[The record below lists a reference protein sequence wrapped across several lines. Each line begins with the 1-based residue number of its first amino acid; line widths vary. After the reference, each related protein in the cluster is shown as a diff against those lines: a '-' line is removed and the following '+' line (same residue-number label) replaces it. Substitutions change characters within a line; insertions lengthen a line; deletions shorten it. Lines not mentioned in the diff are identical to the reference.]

1 MNNDGID
8 EIIVYGIQLLN
19 IRFSIEGVSNRT
31 WFFCKQIR
39 NFIENGRFE
48 ECSNIHFFLNNFPK
62 NIYIFEN

>member
-1 MNNDGID
+1 MNNDSID

-31 WFFCKQIR
+31 WFFCKQII

-48 ECSNIHFFLNNFPK
+48 EYSNIHFFSQQFFQEYL
-62 NIYIFEN
+62 YI